1 MDRRLREDVQIGRG
15 QLGFMKIVG
24 STLVLFTIRQMMEKF
39 REKQQGFHKTL
50 LDLITSL

>member
-24 STLVLFTIRQMMEKF
+24 STLVLFTIRQMMENS
-39 REKQQGFHKTL
+39 EKSSRDF
-50 LDLITSL
+50 IRPY